1 MKATVF
7 LLTFFVLPTVIL
19 SAPTD
24 DLRHNQRTRRV
35 AIEQFRAGSP
45 ANALSHLRQ
54 NLRPE
59 PGAGGDQTALP
70 QNLIAIAADFYN
82 HRELRLAREAALH
95 AHQAAEPVLAGRST
109 ATTHRRA
116 QLYAS
121 LGLLYETVLF
131 DLTTALACYDA
142 ALGLHPADT
151 LSLSR
156 RAATAGRLQRRN
168 GGAR

>member
-1 MKATVF
+1 MKSIVF
-7 LLTFFVLPTVIL
+7 LLTLFALPTAVL
-19 SAPTD
+19 SGPLD
-24 DLRHNQRTRRV
+24 DLRHNQRARRA
-35 AIEQFRAGSP
+35 AIDQFRAGSP

-59 PGAGGDQTALP
+59 PGAGGDETALP
-70 QNLIAIAADFYN
+70 QNLIEIAADFYN
-82 HRELRLAREAALH
+82 QRELRLAREVAQY
-95 AHQAAEPVLAGRST
+95 AHQAAEPVLAGRSN
-109 ATTHRRA
+109 ATTQRRA

-142 ALGLHPADT
+142 ALVLHPAET
-151 LSLSR
+151 LSVGR
-156 RAATAGRLQRRN
+156 RAATAGKLQRRN

>member
-7 LLTFFVLPTVIL
+7 LFTLFALPTAVP
-19 SAPTD
+19 AGPVD
-24 DLRHNQRTRRV
+24 DFRHNQRARRV
-35 AIEQFRAGSP
+35 AIDHFRAGSS

-70 QNLIAIAADFYN
+70 QNLIEIASDFYN

-95 AHQAAEPVLAGRST
+95 AHQAAEPVLAGRSA
-109 ATTHRRA
+109 ATVHRRA

-121 LGLLYETVLF
+121 LGLLYESVLF
-131 DLTTALACYDA
+131 DLTNALACYDA
-142 ALGLHPADT
+142 ALALHPTDP
-151 LSLSR
+151 LSLDR
-156 RAATAGRLQRRN
+156 RAATVGKLQRRN